1 MLEFSQIF
9 FGGSFDPP
17 HIGHLGVA
25 KAVCIA
31 FPNCTLY
38 WVPSYLPPHKVGRKR
53 APFDLR
59 LEMVKRTIGN
69 LERNVASN
77 FEGEKK
83 LTPSYTYLV
92 LDAWEEEFGTRPA
105 LLIGAD
111 SLLELHLW
119 KNCKELVEKNHILT
133 YPRNGYEITK
143 EKLLSHWDEKLAEKL
158 LSGVIPGEFFEI
170 SSTQIR
176 KIMENSHCREHINK
190 ENLNES
196 VLPEVAKLISN
207 EHLYEI

>member
-1 MLEFSQIF
+1 MQKFSQIF

-17 HIGHLGVA
+17 HVGHLGVA
-25 KAVCIA
+25 KAVTQA

-59 LEMVKRTIGN
+59 LEMVTRTIGN

-92 LDAWEEEFGTRPA
+92 LDAWEAEFGSRPA

-119 KNCKELVEKNHILT
+119 KNSTSLVENNYILT

-143 EKLLSHWDEKLAEKL
+143 EKLLSFWDEKLTEKL
-158 LSGVIPGEFFEI
+158 LSGVIPGKFFEI
-170 SSTQIR
+170 SSTEIR
-176 KIMENSHCREHINK
+176 KMMENSLTREHINK
-190 ENLNES
+190 ENFNES
-196 VLPEVAKLISN
+196 VLPEVAKLISQ

>member
-25 KAVCIA
+25 KAVCTA

-53 APFDLR
+53 APFNLR

-92 LDAWEEEFGTRPA
+92 LDAWKEEFGTRPA

-143 EKLLSHWDEKLAEKL
+143 EKLLSHWEEKLAEKL
-158 LSGVIPGEFFEI
+158 LSRVIPGEFFEI

-196 VLPEVAKLISN
+196 VLPEVAKLISQ